1 MRGPFQEPDP
11 RNPFRTPV
19 RIVQIGA
26 GAAAAGAG
34 YIANSVHKALLTRNL
49 FRRRTT
55 NEEIQKVISA
65 PSPFRKRKAFAFH
78 KARSSRRNFNF
89 QSKARRGR
97 ILQRRDYASRRRY
110 RTRRYRSY
118 PVVRSYARHR
128 GFSVRRNRYL
138 SKRNFYKRPALQR
151 QRYFFKRFR

>member
-49 FRRRTT
+49 FRRRTA
-55 NEEIQKVISA
+55 NEEIQKVVSA
-65 PSPFRKRKAFAFH
+65 STPFRKKAFSFH
-78 KARSSRRNFNF
+78 KTRAARRNFNF
-89 QSKARRGR
+89 KPKAYSGR
-97 ILQRRDYASRRRY
+97 LLQRRVYASRRRY

-118 PVVRSYARHR
+118 PLVKSYTRNR

-138 SKRNFYKRPALQR
+138 SKRSFYKRTAVQR
-151 QRYFFKRFR
+151 KRHFFRRLR